1 MQKKLS
7 DVADI
12 LRSKNAGPYTLTID
26 FLFSDKT
33 VYDKVKA
40 ADALDSAEIAKMYK
54 VAPESVKVYYYDM
67 AHGIKVTIPRRIPS
81 GCGRDS
87 DVYGAQQHMLLMNLT
102 VDI

>member
-7 DVADI
+7 DLAAI

-26 FLFSDKT
+26 FLFADKSI
-33 VYDKVKA
+33 YEKVKA
-40 ADALDSAEIAKMYK
+40 ADALDAAEIARLYK
-54 VAPESVKVYYYDM
+54 VTPSSVKVYYYDM
-67 AHGIKVTIPRRIPS
+67 ANGIQVTIPRRIPS

-87 DVYGAQQHMLLMNLT
+87 DVYGAQQHMLLMDLT